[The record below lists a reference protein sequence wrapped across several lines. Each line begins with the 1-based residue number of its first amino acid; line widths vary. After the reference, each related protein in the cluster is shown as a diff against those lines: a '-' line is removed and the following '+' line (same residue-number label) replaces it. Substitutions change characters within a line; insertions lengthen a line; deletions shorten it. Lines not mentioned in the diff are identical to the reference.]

1 MSKSNNST
9 VMIDGKEF
17 DVADLEY
24 LKNLLDSIDLRP
36 IPSKIDTTSSLIHQP
51 LTRALNPS
59 LIDEY
64 SVKYAPGVKERVEP
78 SRRLKKQKTKK
89 GGSKRNKNITRNT
102 SRTRSRVRTK
112 ARTRSRSKART
123 KVRTK
128 VRTTDRSRTRTRE
141 RVRARSRMRK
151 LKQKY
156 RFKKQQLQQQQL
168 PDLFR
173 NI

>member
-24 LKNLLDSIDLRP
+24 VKNLLDTIDLRP
-36 IPSKIDTTSSLIHQP
+36 IPSKINPNSHLIHKG
-51 LTRALNPS
+51 LTLAVNPYAN
-59 LIDEY
+59 DEY

-89 GGSKRNKNITRNT
+89 NGGNKRNKNITKNT
-102 SRTRSRVRTK
+102 SRTRSRTRD
-112 ARTRSRSKART
+112 RTRGKTR
-123 KVRTK
+123 
-128 VRTTDRSRTRTRE
+128 DRTRGRTRD
-141 RVRARSRMRK
+141 RGRTRMRK
-151 LKQKY
+151 LKQKH